1 MKKELL
7 RVKEPKK
14 FDFMMITILVIMA
27 LTSIVAIYSAFEL
40 ITNEIP
46 TLLLFKQIMWYGI
59 GFIAMAAIMYLGN
72 DTIFSF
78 AKIAYWIMLAAL
90 IYLFVSK
97 HMISRFLGYGHN
109 LPFVTPINGATSWFQ
124 FPGIGSFQPSEFM
137 KVILIIITAGII
149 DEHNSSK
156 VLDSYESDLQLF
168 WKVICWALPPLIL
181 IFIQPDTGI
190 CIIIFV
196 SLAVMLMCSGIK
208 SIWILGG
215 IALAVLLLGGFFYLY
230 FFNNSLLTSLFGID
244 SLYKLDRIKGWL
256 DPESDILSTGNQ
268 LYTALMAMGSAGITG
283 HGMQQNLVNI
293 PEAQTDFIFAVI
305 GQSFGLLGTLFVV
318 GLCLTLDLR
327 LLRIA
332 SLSKITKEKY
342 YITGVLGMLLFQQ
355 FQNIGMIIGLLPIT
369 GITLP
374 FISYGGSSLLSY
386 FLAIGI
392 IMNTSSKAK
401 KLSDYV
407 YE

>member
-97 HMISRFLGYGHN
+97 HIISRFLGYGHN

>member
-97 HMISRFLGYGHN
+97 HVISRFLGYGHN

>member
-1 MKKELL
+1 MKQELL
-7 RVKEPKK
+7 QVKEPKHY
-14 FDFMMITILVIMA
+14 DFVLITILLLMA
-27 LTSIVAIYSAFEL
+27 FTSILAIYSAFEL
-40 ITNEIP
+40 ITNESP
-46 TLLLFKQIMWYGI
+46 TLLLVKQIMWYVL
-59 GFIAMAAIMYLGN
+59 GFIVMAMIMYLGN
-72 DTIFSF
+72 DMIFSYV
-78 AKIAYWIMLAAL
+78 KKAYWVMLGAL
-90 IYLFVSK
+90 IYLFISKYVVS
-97 HMISRFLGYGHN
+97 RLFGYEHN

-149 DEHNSSK
+149 DEHNAEK
-156 VLDSYESDLQLF
+156 VIDTYESDIQLF
-168 WKVICWALPPLIL
+168 IKVLRWAVPPLIL
-181 IFIQPDTGI
+181 ILVQPDTGV
-190 CIIIFV
+190 CLIIFIA
-196 SLAVMLMCSGIK
+196 LAVMLMCSGIK
-208 SIWILGG
+208 NLWIFTGLG
-215 IALAVLLLGGFFYLY
+215 IVALFLGGFFYLY
-230 FFNNSLLTSLFGID
+230 FYNNDLLVSLFGEN

-256 DPESDILSTGNQ
+256 DPESDILQTGNQ
-268 LYTALMAMGSAGITG
+268 LYTALLAMGSAGLKG
-283 HGMQQNLVNI
+283 HGLQAYVVKI

-305 GQSFGLLGTLFVV
+305 GQSFGLIGTLSVV
-318 GLCLTLDLR
+318 LLCLGLDIK

-332 SLSKITKEKY
+332 TLTKTTRDKY

-386 FLAIGI
+386 FIALGL
-392 IMNTSSKAK
+392 IMNTSTKAK

>member
-1 MKKELL
+1 MKQELL
-7 RVKEPKK
+7 QVKEPKHY
-14 FDFMMITILVIMA
+14 DFVLITILLLMA
-27 LTSIVAIYSAFEL
+27 FTSILAIYSAFEL
-40 ITNEIP
+40 ITNESP
-46 TLLLFKQIMWYGI
+46 TLLLVKQIMWYVL
-59 GFIAMAAIMYLGN
+59 GFIVMAMIMYLGN
-72 DTIFSF
+72 DMIFSYV
-78 AKIAYWIMLAAL
+78 KKAYWIMLGAL
-90 IYLFVSK
+90 IYLFISKYVVS
-97 HMISRFLGYGHN
+97 RLFGYEHN

-149 DEHNSSK
+149 DEHNAEK
-156 VLDSYESDLQLF
+156 VIDTYESDIQLF
-168 WKVICWALPPLIL
+168 IKVLRWAVPPLIL
-181 IFIQPDTGI
+181 ILVQPDTGV
-190 CIIIFV
+190 CLIIFIA
-196 SLAVMLMCSGIK
+196 LAVMLMCSGIK
-208 SIWILGG
+208 NLWIISGLG
-215 IALAVLLLGGFFYLY
+215 IVALFLGGFFYLY
-230 FFNNSLLTSLFGID
+230 FYNNDLLVSLFGEN

-256 DPESDILSTGNQ
+256 DPESDILQTGNQ
-268 LYTALMAMGSAGITG
+268 LYTALLAMGSAGLKG
-283 HGMQQNLVNI
+283 HGLQAYVVKI

-305 GQSFGLLGTLFVV
+305 GQSFGLIGTLSVV
-318 GLCLTLDLR
+318 LLCLGLDIK

-332 SLSKITKEKY
+332 TLTKTTRDKY

-386 FLAIGI
+386 FIALGL
-392 IMNTSSKAK
+392 IMNTSTKAK